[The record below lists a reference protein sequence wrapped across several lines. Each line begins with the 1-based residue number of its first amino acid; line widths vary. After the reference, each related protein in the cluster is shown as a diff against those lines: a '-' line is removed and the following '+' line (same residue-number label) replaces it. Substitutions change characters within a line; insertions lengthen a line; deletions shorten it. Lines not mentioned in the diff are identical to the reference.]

1 MNEETQKRKQAHL
14 ALSLD
19 ARVRGG
25 NHGLEAVRLPFDAMF
40 EVSPEALDMRTSIA
54 HIAVSC
60 PLMFGA
66 MTGGTRQAKA
76 LNTHLRMLAK
86 KHGLAMCLGS
96 MRAALEDAE
105 ALETYGSGEVEAL
118 FSNIG
123 ASELL
128 VYSAEQIGEMS
139 KRMGASGVFVH
150 LNGLQEY
157 VQPRGNHAFSCRY
170 DVLASFIERVGMPVL
185 IKEVGSGLG
194 GTCLQ
199 KLSQLPIAGVETA
212 GRGGTSWVRL
222 EALRRGDMRPECVS
236 SLDALGYS
244 TAESIVQARA
254 ASAEYTVIAS
264 GGIASPLDVVK
275 SLALGAD
282 AAAVAQPLY
291 QAYVEEGTC
300 DALVEAWID
309 GMKLIFRS
317 TGAANL
323 SQLRKV
329 CAPTLSL

>member
-1 MNEETQKRKQAHL
+1 MNEDTQKRKQAHL

-25 NHGLEAVRLPFDAMF
+25 DNGLGTVHLPFDAMF
-40 EVSPEALDMRTSIA
+40 EVSPAALDMRSSVA
-54 HIAVSC
+54 HIDVSC

-66 MTGGTRQAKA
+66 MTGGTMQAKA
-76 LNTHLRMLAK
+76 LNTHLRMLAQK
-86 KHGLAMCLGS
+86 YGLAMCLGS

-105 ALETYGSGEVEAL
+105 ALETYGSGDVEAL

-157 VQPRGNHAFSCRY
+157 VQPRGNREFSCQY

-194 GTCLQ
+194 GMCLQ

-244 TAESIVQARA
+244 TAESVVQARA
-254 ASAEYTVIAS
+254 ALPVHTVIAS
-264 GGIASPLDVVK
+264 GGMASPLDVVK

-282 AAAVAQPLY
+282 AVAVAQPLY
-291 QAYVEEGTC
+291 QAYAAEGSC
-300 DALVEAWID
+300 DAFVASWID
-309 GMKLIFRS
+309 VMKVIWRS
-317 TGAANL
+317 TGASNL

-329 CAPTLSL
+329 CASTLPL